1 MKTKKTIK
9 RILKIFLICVL
20 WITVWSILSVIV
32 DKELLLPSP
41 FAVGG
46 RLLEL
51 ATQENFYIASFFSL
65 IRVFIGIVVSMVTAL
80 VMAYLTSKI
89 KLLHD
94 ILSPLLTVVKA
105 TPVASFI
112 LLAFLWIDKE
122 ILPAFISFLII
133 FPIIWSNTEMGIFS
147 IDKHYIE
154 LSNVFSMKPMMK
166 LRRIYIPSVMPFF
179 ISAMRTS
186 IGLAFKAAIA
196 AEVIFPSIRSI
207 GKALNDSKMYL
218 EVTDLFAWTAV
229 VIFLS
234 FIMEYLFGFLL
245 KRLGEHYNVKG
256 GLS

>member
-1 MKTKKTIK
+1 MKTKKTTI
-9 RILKIFLICVL
+9 RILKFILICVL
-20 WITVWSILSVIV
+20 WIAVWGVISKIV

-41 FAVGG
+41 ISVGK

-51 ATQENFYIASFFSL
+51 AKQKNFYLASYFSL
-65 IRVFIGIVVSMVTAL
+65 IRVFLGIVVSMVTAL
-80 VMAYLTSKI
+80 LTAYLTSKI

-94 ILSPLLTVVKA
+94 IFTPLLTVIKA

-133 FPIIWSNTEMGIFS
+133 FPIIWSNTEMGILN
-147 IDKHYIE
+147 IDKHHVE
-154 LSNVFSMKPMMK
+154 LAQVFNLPPILK
-166 LRRIYIPSVMPFF
+166 LRRIYIPSVMPYF

-218 EVTDLFAWTAV
+218 EITDLFAWTAV

-234 FIMEYLFGFLL
+234 FVMEYLFGFLL

-256 GLS
+256 GLA